1 MGGRLPEPRTP
12 ERPVKLLFDTNILID
27 YLNGVEA
34 AMVEVERS
42 RERCISIISWM
53 ELLAG
58 AKDDAEEDVID
69 MFLREFRVVDLT
81 RRIARDAMEIRR
93 AHRIRLPD
101 AMIWASAK
109 AESALL
115 VTRNTKDFPEG
126 EIGIRVPYELTTA
139 SRPARTAS
147 ARRTASR

>member
-1 MGGRLPEPRTP
+1 MR
-12 ERPVKLLFDTNILID
+12 LLFDTNILID
-27 YLNGVEA
+27 YLNGVEP
-34 AMVEVERS
+34 AMQEVERS
-42 RERCISIISWM
+42 RDRCISIITWM

-58 AKDDAEEDVID
+58 AHDDAEEGVID

-81 RRIARDAMEIRR
+81 RQIAREAMEIRR
-93 AHRIRLPD
+93 AQRMRLPD

-126 EIGIRVPYELTTA
+126 ELGIRVPYRLTTA
-139 SRPARTAS
+139 SRPTRKAS
-147 ARRTASR
+147 TRRRASR

>member
-1 MGGRLPEPRTP
+1 MR
-12 ERPVKLLFDTNILID
+12 LLFDTNILID
-27 YLNGVEA
+27 YLNGVEP
-34 AMVEVERS
+34 AMQEVERS
-42 RERCISIISWM
+42 RDRCISIITWM

-58 AKDDAEEDVID
+58 AHDDAEEDVID

-81 RRIARDAMEIRR
+81 RKIARDAMEIRR
-93 AHRIRLPD
+93 AQRMRLPD

-126 EIGIRVPYELTTA
+126 ELGIRVPYQLTLA
-139 SRPARTAS
+139 SRPRRKAS
-147 ARRTASR
+147 TRRRASN

>member
-1 MGGRLPEPRTP
+1 MR
-12 ERPVKLLFDTNILID
+12 LLFDTNILID
-27 YLNGVEA
+27 YLNGVEP
-34 AMVEVERS
+34 AMQEVERS
-42 RERCISIISWM
+42 RDRCISIITWM

-58 AKDDAEEDVID
+58 ADDDAEEDVID

-81 RRIARDAMEIRR
+81 RRIAREAMEIRR
-93 AHRIRLPD
+93 AQRMRLPD

-126 EIGIRVPYELTTA
+126 DLGIRVPYNLTADTRPQRHTI
-139 SRPARTAS
+139 SRSKSRT
-147 ARRTASR
+147 RR

>member
-1 MGGRLPEPRTP
+1 MR
-12 ERPVKLLFDTNILID
+12 LLFDTNILID
-27 YLNGVEA
+27 YLNGVEPA
-34 AMVEVERS
+34 RQEVERS
-42 RERCISIISWM
+42 RDRCISIITWM

-58 AKDDAEEDVID
+58 AHDDAEEDVID

-81 RRIARDAMEIRR
+81 RRIAREAMEIRR
-93 AHRIRLPD
+93 AQRMRLPD

-126 EIGIRVPYELTTA
+126 ELGIRVPYQLTPA
-139 SRPARTAS
+139 SRP
-147 ARRTASR
+147 RRTASGRRRASR